1 MPRAFRTFVNVVS
14 ILLII
19 SLVRVSAIGAVPI
32 TILPEAPTT
41 PAGFDTAMAERGG
54 VPPTLT
60 IPQGPVHMFLK
71 RGEQSRFELFFL
83 DVKYGFD
90 LRDFEFYN
98 AWCLEKDKKIRTN
111 ALHQVRLYH
120 HDDPDLP
127 PKFKAMPW
135 DQIHYLINH
144 RDGAKTVIQD
154 AIWYLADHQQHH
166 RPLSPEARQLIEQA
180 ALRGRG
186 FRPAEGQLA
195 AIICLVAG
203 QQTVF
208 IEVALPEAAEV
219 EAFPVGFAP
228 PPPGPGQ
235 SFLPPW
241 LPLLA
246 IPIVPPFALLV
257 ADDSSD
263 TVSDTPLQSPG
274 PSPTMPPGISP
285 VNPPRDSQNSPMP
298 IPEPASVLLIGSSLA
313 SLYVWGRIR
322 KRG

>member
-1 MPRAFRTFVNVVS
+1 
-14 ILLII
+14 
-19 SLVRVSAIGAVPI
+19 
-32 TILPEAPTT
+32 
-41 PAGFDTAMAERGG
+41 
-54 VPPTLT
+54 
-60 IPQGPVHMFLK
+60 MFLK

-111 ALHQVRLYH
+111 ALHQVRLYR

-154 AIWYLADHQQHH
+154 AIWYLADHHQHH

-263 TVSDTPLQSPG
+263 TASDTPLQSPG

>member
-19 SLVRVSAIGAVPI
+19 SLVRVSAIRAVPI

-83 DVKYGFD
+83 DVKYGYD

-98 AWCLEKDKKIRTN
+98 AWCLEKDKRIRTY
-111 ALHQVRLYH
+111 ALHQVRLYR

-154 AIWYLADHQQHH
+154 AIWYLADHHQHH

-208 IEVALPEAAEV
+208 IEVALPEA
-219 EAFPVGFAP
+219 
-228 PPPGPGQ
+228 
-235 SFLPPW
+235 
-241 LPLLA
+241 
-246 IPIVPPFALLV
+246 PIVPPFALLV

-263 TVSDTPLQSPG
+263 TASDTPLQSPG